1 MLPLPSMTTSIVP
14 LALLM
19 ACCNAQSD
27 PNANLTL
34 RFFQNPQEK
43 NSCSYSNTSAAL
55 TFTTNSYPRLAH
67 CFDIS
72 DLFGSNIT
80 EGFVNQSQPFSTYNH
95 TISQGINYTLFNSD
109 IYGPSANYSSVLY
122 RQFIPHE
129 ERQVVFDSG
138 NPADGLI
145 TLYQEAGCSNS
156 TGQEWHGFTC
166 FTDEH
171 GECGTAGFAM
181 KSFKFESR
189 RYSDDYTCS
198 IFSRDRKGNSAAV
211 LGSTQ
216 AMSWGLFVSGLVA
229 YMMA

>member
-1 MLPLPSMTTSIVP
+1 VLQRTVRPKVCNNLSTTTHFL
-14 LALLM
+14 LANL
-19 ACCNAQSD
+19 NS
-27 PNANLTL
+27 ANLTL
-34 RFFQNPQEK
+34 RFFQNPQDE

-109 IYGPSANYSSVLY
+109 IYGPSANYSSILY

-145 TLYQEAGCSNS
+145 TLYSEAGCRNS

-229 YMMA
+229 YTMA

>member
-34 RFFQNPQEK
+34 RFFQNPQDE

-109 IYGPSANYSSVLY
+109 IYDPSANYSSVLY
-122 RQFIPHE
+122 RQSIPHE

-145 TLYQEAGCSNS
+145 TLCQETGCSNS

-171 GECGTAGFAM
+171 GECGTA
-181 KSFKFESR
+181 
-189 RYSDDYTCS
+189 
-198 IFSRDRKGNSAAV
+198 V
-211 LGSTQ
+211 
-216 AMSWGLFVSGLVA
+216 
-229 YMMA
+229 